1 MLKSRKRIKNAQN
14 LSYFI
19 YKKSYY
25 KITQSFLSNIHS
37 EKIKTNFPTAAVT
50 MSQCQQSS
58 APNISGHGV
67 LTYNILVWPNLSI
80 KIFFCI

>member
-25 KITQSFLSNIHS
+25 KITQSFPSKIHS

-80 KIFFCI
+80 KIIF